1 MRPARIEL
9 RIHPTRVA
17 GFIGLLLLAA
27 APVHAQ
33 SPGGGEACKAEKI
46 AKTSLVDFQTA
57 FSAAEKRAKAWQPD
71 AVVAR
76 LTHTT
81 LGPIDTEGRS
91 ANWLMVFYSPK
102 TKGSDMIT
110 VANGMITCWASS
122 NPAGRLPGLA
132 PDFYRNVKTLL
143 REAAAHGGAEY
154 LAQGYTP
161 TVELSAG
168 SKGVAY
174 WYVNYTHPQKR
185 AGVQVMFD
193 GNSGKFVSA
202 LK

>member
-1 MRPARIEL
+1 MSAPSVVSRAALALTAALTAQLLVAPARA
-9 RIHPTRVA
+9 V
-17 GFIGLLLLAA
+17 
-27 APVHAQ
+27 

-46 AKTSLVDFQTA
+46 AKSTMVDFQTA
-57 FSAAEKRAKAWQPD
+57 FAAAEKRAKNWQAD

-81 LGPIDTEGRS
+81 LGPIDAEGRS

-102 TKGSDMIT
+102 TQGSDMIT
-110 VANGMITCWASS
+110 IANGRITCWASS
-122 NPAGRLPGLA
+122 NPAGRLPALG
-132 PDFYRNVKTLL
+132 PNFYRDVKTLL
-143 REAAAHGGAEY
+143 REAAAHGGAAY
-154 LAQGYTP
+154 LSQGYTP